1 MTEGYSARFTG
12 KERSYICAPH
22 ANAYRA
28 IGTVE
33 PGFRMELVN
42 RGQFSLIDVIRVL
55 IEQTGPAYLTVSTW
69 TIGRAEVA
77 AIAWLLDGGYLLDLR
92 VIMMNRTFK
101 TMHRQWSRH
110 GEKGDHYRALE
121 RTFGAERIVQCQ
133 SHAKF
138 VLIVNEQ
145 WSIAVR
151 TSANFNSNARLEQF
165 SIDDDRAM
173 AEFYASIVQSW
184 AKTVAPGFGPPAA
197 DIDRAFKRLDA
208 FSDVRSLPPAV
219 DGEFDLDD
227 LLLDD
232 LDLEGLL

>member
-28 IGTVE
+28 IGTIE

-77 AIAWLLDGGYLLDLR
+77 AIAWLLDSGYLLDLR
-92 VIMMNRTFK
+92 VLMMNRAFK
-101 TMHRQWSRH
+101 TMHRQWSRD
-110 GEKGDHYRALE
+110 GGKDDHYRALE
-121 RTFGAERIVQCQ
+121 RTFGTERIIQCK

-138 VLIVNEQ
+138 VLIVNDE
-145 WSIAVR
+145 WSIAIR
-151 TSANFNSNARLEQF
+151 TSANFNRNIRLEQF
-165 SIDDDRAM
+165 SIDDDASM
-173 AEFYASIVQSW
+173 TAFYAGIVKSW
-184 AKTVAPGFGPPAA
+184 AGTVAPGFAPSAS
-197 DIDRAFKRLDA
+197 DIDRPFQRLDA
-208 FSDVRSLPPAV
+208 FDDVRALPPSTS
-219 DGEFDLDD
+219 
-227 LLLDD
+227 DD
-232 LDLEGLL
+232 LDFDDLDFEGLV